1 MHDASTPQR
10 PRGRPRVAPG
20 PVGTKT
26 PPEARGY
33 HSLRL
38 RADAIAALDRYV
50 LAHQLPGR
58 SQAVLQ
64 LIRAVDPSCL
74 SHDE

>member
-1 MHDASTPQR
+1 MTDASTPQR

-20 PVGTKT
+20 PPGTKT

-33 HSLRL
+33 RSLRL
-38 RADAIAALDRYV
+38 RYDALEALDRYV
-50 LAHQLPGR
+50 ESRQLPGR
-58 SQAVLQ
+58 SQAVLE

-74 SHDE
+74 PQE